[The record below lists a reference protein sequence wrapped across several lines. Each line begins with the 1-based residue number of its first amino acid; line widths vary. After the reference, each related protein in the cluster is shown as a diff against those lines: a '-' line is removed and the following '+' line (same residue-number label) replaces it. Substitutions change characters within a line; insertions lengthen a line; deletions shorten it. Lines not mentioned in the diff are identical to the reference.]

1 VSGISTKAVLAIL
14 ALGNIGFF
22 SFSTGIGPIARAVG
36 FAPWH
41 VGALVAVSGICI
53 MLTSR
58 YWGKLAD
65 RYGYRIVVQRG
76 LIAYTAMFLCMSVF
90 VVLGLSQ
97 SISALVLFFALL
109 ITRGITGISLGAI
122 QVGSQVFVGVTSAPA
137 QRAAA
142 MAGLGAAAGIG
153 MVAGPAIAALVA
165 GQHLAAPVIAGVALG
180 LLGLCL
186 IRWAPTIEGAA
197 SATPSNVQWNDSRLR
212 WPMLVAFCSLFCVIG
227 VQINTSFYVMDRFG
241 ISVGAATQATGIAL
255 SAVGIALIS
264 AQIVSKVAGT
274 RAGKPLSPRSMI
286 VGGAGLASVAFLA
299 STFSQNVLQ
308 LAVSYFVSGF
318 GMGFVFPGFNGLAS
332 SRVSAEE
339 QGVALG
345 SVGAAQAFGM
355 VLGPI
360 AATSLYHIDS
370 RLPYWTSA
378 CILAA
383 VCIKGWRDMRAVT
396 LQVPIA

>member
-1 VSGISTKAVLAIL
+1 MSGNSTKAVLAIL

-22 SFSTGIGPIARAVG
+22 AFSTGIGPIARAVG
-36 FAPWH
+36 FEAWH

-53 MLTSR
+53 MVTSR
-58 YWGKLAD
+58 YWGQLAD
-65 RYGYRIVVQRG
+65 RFGYRIVMQRG
-76 LIAYTAMFLCMSVF
+76 VIAYTVMFACMSVI
-90 VVLGLSQ
+90 VVLGLQ
-97 SISALVLFFALL
+97 HTISTVLLFFLLLVL
-109 ITRGITGISLGAI
+109 RGITGLSLGAV
-122 QVGSQVFVGVTSAPA
+122 QVAAQVFIGVTSAPA

-165 GQHLAAPVIAGVALG
+165 GQHIAAPVFAGAALG
-180 LLGLCL
+180 LASLWLTRSTPF
-186 IRWAPTIEGAA
+186 IAGAA
-197 SATPSNVQWNDSRLR
+197 AAMPSNVQLSDPRLR

-227 VQINTSFYVMDRFG
+227 VQINTSFYVMDQFG
-241 ISVGAATQATGIAL
+241 IPVSAATQATGIAL

-264 AQIVSKVAGT
+264 AQIVSRVMGART
-274 RAGKPLSPRSMI
+274 GKPWSPQAMI
-286 VGGAGLASVAFLA
+286 VGGAGLAAIAFLA
-299 STFSQNVLQ
+299 STMAHSVWQ
-308 LAVSYFVSGF
+308 LALSYFVSGF

-345 SVGAAQAFGM
+345 SVGAAQALGM
-355 VLGPI
+355 VLGPL
-360 AATSLYHIDS
+360 AATSLYHLDP

-383 VCIKGWRDMRAVT
+383 VCLKGWLDLRTA
-396 LQVPIA
+396 ASKG

>member
-1 VSGISTKAVLAIL
+1 
-14 ALGNIGFF
+14 
-22 SFSTGIGPIARAVG
+22 
-36 FAPWH
+36 
-41 VGALVAVSGICI
+41 
-53 MLTSR
+53 
-58 YWGKLAD
+58 
-65 RYGYRIVVQRG
+65 
-76 LIAYTAMFLCMSVF
+76 
-90 VVLGLSQ
+90 
-97 SISALVLFFALL
+97 
-109 ITRGITGISLGAI
+109 
-122 QVGSQVFVGVTSAPA
+122 
-137 QRAAA
+137 
-142 MAGLGAAAGIG
+142 
-153 MVAGPAIAALVA
+153 
-165 GQHLAAPVIAGVALG
+165 
-180 LLGLCL
+180 
-186 IRWAPTIEGAA
+186 
-197 SATPSNVQWNDSRLR
+197 
-212 WPMLVAFCSLFCVIG
+212 
-227 VQINTSFYVMDRFG
+227 
-241 ISVGAATQATGIAL
+241 
-255 SAVGIALIS
+255 
-264 AQIVSKVAGT
+264 
-274 RAGKPLSPRSMI
+274 MI

-383 VCIKGWRDMRAVT
+383 VCMKGWRDMRAVT